1 MIRVL
6 FMIAA
11 AGFVLSVGTLSAAI
25 AIGGPEAV
33 TRGGWHMFSGGWGEW
48 DNHTHGRWSSDEH
61 GPGDWGPDA
70 GPQTTRTLAWT
81 GGDSLDLGLAADVRY
96 VQADGPGTVT
106 VTGPQRAVDRVV
118 VRGDSIRYE
127 RRGGHWRPKLSIVVR
142 APGISRFDVAGYN
155 ALTIE
160 GYRQKTLRLDVAGMG
175 RVTASGEVE
184 DLELDISGKGEVD
197 LGALR
202 TRGADVDIS
211 GAGEATIAPTEWARL
226 DISGA
231 GDVRLLTNP
240 RSLET
245 DISGAGKI
253 RQGGES
259 APAVPSPP
267 LPPSPPQ
274 APSPK
279 SDKL

>member
-48 DNHTHGRWSSDEH
+48 DNHTHGRWDSDDG

-70 GPQTTRTLAWT
+70 GPQATRTLAWT

-118 VRGDSIRYE
+118 VRGDSIRYG
-127 RRGGHWRPKLSIVVR
+127 RGGGHWRPKLSIVVR
-142 APGISRFDVAGYN
+142 APAINRFDVAGYN
-155 ALTIE
+155 ALAIE
-160 GYRQKTLRLDVAGMG
+160 GYRQKTLRLDVAGMAK
-175 RVTASGEVE
+175 VTASGEVE
-184 DLELDISGKGEVD
+184 DLELDISGKGDVD
-197 LGALR
+197 LGALK
-202 TRGADVDIS
+202 TRGVDVDIS
-211 GAGEATIAPTEWARL
+211 GAAEATIAPTEWARL

-245 DISGAGKI
+245 DISGAGKV
-253 RQGGES
+253 RQGEA
-259 APAVPSPP
+259 APTPS
-267 LPPSPPQ
+267 PPSPPQ

>member
-11 AGFVLSVGTLSAAI
+11 AGFVLSVGTLSAAV

-48 DNHTHGRWSSDEH
+48 DNHTHWSWDSDEA
-61 GPGDWGPDA
+61 PPRDWGAEA
-70 GPQTTRTLAWT
+70 GPQATRTLAWS
-81 GGDSLDLGLAADVRY
+81 GGDRLDLSLPADVRY
-96 VQADGPGTVT
+96 IQADGPGTVT
-106 VTGPQRAVDRVV
+106 VTGPQRAVDRVI
-118 VRGDSIRYE
+118 VRGDSIRYA
-127 RRGGHWRPKLSIVVR
+127 RRAGPWRPKLSIVVR

-155 ALTIE
+155 TLTIE
-160 GYRQKTLRLDVAGMG
+160 GYRQKTLRLDVSGMAE
-175 RVTASGEVE
+175 VTASGEVE
-184 DLELDISGKGEVD
+184 DLELDMSGKGDVD
-197 LGALR
+197 LGALK
-202 TRGADVDIS
+202 TRSADVDIS
-211 GAGEATIAPTEWARL
+211 GAAEATIAPTERARL

-245 DISGAGKI
+245 DISGAGKV
-253 RQGGES
+253 RQGEP
-259 APAVPSPP
+259 APAPS
-267 LPPSPPQ
+267 PPSPPQ